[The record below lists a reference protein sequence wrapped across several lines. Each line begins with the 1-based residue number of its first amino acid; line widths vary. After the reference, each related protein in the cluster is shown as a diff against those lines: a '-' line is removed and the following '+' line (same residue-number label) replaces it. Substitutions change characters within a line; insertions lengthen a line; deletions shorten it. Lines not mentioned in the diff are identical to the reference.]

1 MRIKELHLRNIAS
14 IEKADINFEKDL
26 TDAITGDPAS
36 IFLISG
42 DTGAGKS
49 VILDGISMA
58 LYKKTPRTEGVVNT
72 QKNNFTNQNGVS
84 IKVNS
89 IEQYTR
95 LGISENDECYSE
107 LIFEGNDGKEYHA
120 KLTLGII
127 KGKTDETG
135 KRPLKYRTPVWEY
148 KEEKKDWE
156 KVEANTGRQIL
167 AAVGLN
173 FDQFGRMAMLAQG
186 QFASFLT
193 GDKKEREAIL
203 EQLTNTE
210 RFSKYGE
217 AINNIYSNAKKEKEN
232 AETQYKT
239 ELTHILPQEKIDNLN
254 TELQTKNKEK
264 DELDEKQKQTD
275 STLKLVE
282 TFLTQQKTYNDGLIE
297 KKKIETIIE
306 GNEYKKKKTL
316 ISDWENTDTERNC
329 LTNKK
334 AEEDKKTKAEK
345 SLQNVKSKFHT
356 LSADIEY
363 RIKEISTKEEEI
375 KQLENWINE
384 RNDRDTLY
392 SSADAIV
399 VKIEQYIATNQKI
412 TNNSSL
418 LTETKGKTDSLKKDC
433 NEKEKTFSKAKKD
446 VEEKQ
451 KEIDNLTQQRN
462 ELNPLKLNED
472 IRNYNGK
479 INALETLKKIYE
491 NLEKLRTNFSNLNT
505 TIQHGEEQ
513 LKSLNKIREEKYAA
527 YTKAKEDYEKAS
539 KLLSTME
546 MSVQD
551 TLKELRKRMHEE
563 HAKNCPL
570 CGQHIEN
577 LGNDEEFSKII
588 SPLQEEEQNAKSLL
602 ETATQEKEF
611 AQINYNTLNGSL
623 LENKKKRDKDQ
634 QELSSA
640 QKNIENEAQKLG
652 LNISKDLQTQII
664 EKANDIKETISKLEE
679 SQKKA
684 EQLQQEINNQTNKKK
699 TLEEIQSSADK
710 EKQKAEKALENNAF
724 EIANLN
730 KNIQELH
737 QEKDTL
743 KNDLQPKLS
752 KYYPTWESKD
762 VRPQLTNDAKEYI
775 SYKDN
780 LQKAQSE
787 LAKSN
792 EILTQINDTKS
803 EILRAHSDWDT
814 TVMPTQYNSSDV
826 RKDWNT
832 LFSEQKQLDSQ
843 IKDTEKEIHDANI
856 VLSDYYIQN
865 QKDETYLWN
874 IINQKDDISSA
885 RKFIGDTDTNL
896 QTSNAKIAE
905 AEKIIKETLEKL
917 QVTTEAD
924 IPNKEDLQN
933 NLAEIKKQQE
943 DCIFQISSI
952 TTQLNENQ
960 KNQDGLEKAKELL
973 NQKTEIFNKWDKLN
987 KIFGGD
993 RFRTLVQTY
1002 ILRPLLNNANIYL
1015 EKITDRYRL
1024 TCSEEN
1030 EQLSILVLDR
1040 YNKDNIRSV
1049 TVLSGGERFMIS
1061 LALSLALSSLNRPDM
1076 NVNILFI
1083 DEGFGTLDEKN
1094 LDSVMST
1101 LEKLQEI
1108 AGQSKRRVGI
1118 ISHREELAER
1128 IPVKIQVVKK
1138 GEGRS
1143 NVEIERSVV

>member
-1 MRIKELHLRNIAS
+1 MRIKKLHLRNIAS
-14 IEKADINFEKDL
+14 IEKADINFEDDL
-26 TDAITGDPAS
+26 TDAVTGDPAS

-58 LYKKTPRTEGVVNT
+58 LYKKTPRTEGVVNKT
-72 QKNNFTNQNGVS
+72 KNFFTNHNGES
-84 IKVNS
+84 INVNS

-95 LGISENDECYSE
+95 NGISDKDECFSE

-120 KLTLGII
+120 KLTLGIT
-127 KGKTDETG
+127 KGKTDQSG
-135 KRPLKYRTPVWEY
+135 KRPLKYCTPVWEY
-148 KEEKKDWE
+148 KEEKKNWE
-156 KVEANTGRQIL
+156 KVEATTGQPIL

-210 RFSKYGE
+210 LFSKYGE
-217 AINNIYSNAKKEKEN
+217 AIKNIFSNASSEKKN

-239 ELTHILPQEKIDNLN
+239 ELTHILPQEKIDILN
-254 TELQTKNKEK
+254 AGLQTKKEEKNK
-264 DELDEKQKQTD
+264 LDEQQRHTD

-282 TFLTQQKTYNDGLIE
+282 NFVTQKKVYYDGLNE
-297 KKKIETIIE
+297 KKNIETIIE
-306 GNEYKKKKTL
+306 GEEYKKKKTL
-316 ISDWENTDTERNC
+316 ISDWDNTDNERNC

-334 AEEDKKTKAEK
+334 AEEDKKTKAEEG
-345 SLQNVKSKFHT
+345 LQKVKSRFHT

-363 RIKEISTKEEEI
+363 RRKEISTKEQEI
-375 KQLENWINE
+375 RQLENWINE
-384 RNDRDTLY
+384 RNDRDSLFT
-392 SSADAIV
+392 SANAIV
-399 VKIEQYIATNQKI
+399 VQIGQYIATTQKI
-412 TNNSSL
+412 TRNSSL
-418 LTETKGKTDSLKKDC
+418 LTVEEGKTDSLKKEFD
-433 NEKEKTFSKAKKD
+433 EKGEKLSKAQKD
-446 VEEKQ
+446 VDEKQ

-462 ELNPLKLNED
+462 ALNPS
-472 IRNYNGK
+472 K
-479 INALETLKKIYE
+479 INNELSVCTGEINDLGKLKQAYE
-491 NLEKLRTNFSNLNT
+491 NF
-505 TIQHGEEQ
+505 
-513 LKSLNKIREEKYAA
+513 EEKRQKLSDLNALIKQDEEKCKELQKSTQEKNAEYK
-527 YTKAKEDYEKAS
+527 KAQANYEKAS
-539 KLLSTME
+539 ELLNTMK

-551 TLKELRKRMHEE
+551 TLRELRKRMHKE
-563 HAKNCPL
+563 HTKNCPL

-588 SPLQEEEQNAKSLL
+588 SPIQEEEKKARLIL
-602 ETATQEKEF
+602 ETATQEKED
-611 AQINYNTLNGSL
+611 AQSKYNTLNGSL
-623 LENKKKRDKDQ
+623 SENKKKLNTDQ
-634 QELSSA
+634 QELISV

-652 LNISKDLQTQII
+652 LDISKDLQTQII
-664 EKANDIKETISKLEE
+664 EKTNDIKETISKLEE

-699 TLEEIQSSADK
+699 YLEKIQSSADE
-710 EKQKAEKALENNAF
+710 EKQKAEKALEKNKL

-730 KNIQELH
+730 KNIQEFS

-743 KNDLQPKLS
+743 KNNLQPKLS
-752 KYYPTWESKD
+752 KYYPTWESND
-762 VRPQLTNDAKEYI
+762 VRPLLTNDAKEYI
-775 SYKDN
+775 SCKDN
-780 LQKAQSE
+780 LQKAKGE
-787 LAKSN
+787 LEKSKD
-792 EILTQINDTKS
+792 IFTQIIDTKS
-803 EILRAHSDWDT
+803 EILRIHSDWDT
-814 TVMPTQYNSSDV
+814 TVTPTQSNSSDV

-832 LFSEQKQLDSQ
+832 LSSEQKQLDSQ
-843 IKDTEKEIHDANI
+843 IKDSEKKIQDANI
-856 VLSDYYIQN
+856 VLTDYYTKN

-874 IINQKDDISSA
+874 IIGQKNEIPSA
-885 RKFIGDTDTNL
+885 RKFIADTNTNL
-896 QTSNAKIAE
+896 QTNKAKIDE

-917 QVTTEAD
+917 HVTTEAE
-924 IPNKEDLQN
+924 IPDKNELQN
-933 NLAEIKKQQE
+933 NLDAIKKQQE
-943 DCIFQISSI
+943 ECSIQIGSI

-960 KNQDGLEKAKELL
+960 KNRDGLGKAKKILD
-973 NQKTEIFNKWDKLN
+973 QKTEVFNKWDKLN

-993 RFRTLVQTY
+993 RFRTIVQTY

-1015 EKITDRYRL
+1015 EKITDRYTL

-1040 YNKDNIRSV
+1040 YNKNSIRSA
-1049 TVLSGGERFMIS
+1049 TILSGGERFMIS
-1061 LALSLALSSLNRPDM
+1061 LALSLALSSLNRQDM

-1108 AGQSKRRVGI
+1108 AGQSKRRVGV
-1118 ISHREELAER
+1118 ISHREELDER
-1128 IPVKIQVVKK
+1128 IPVKIHVVKK

-1143 NVEIERSVV
+1143 NVVIEK

>member
-1 MRIKELHLRNIAS
+1 MKIKELHLRNIAS

-26 TDAITGDPAS
+26 IDGVTGDPAS

-58 LYKKTPRTEGVVNT
+58 LYKKTPRTEGVVNKT
-72 QKNNFTNQNGVS
+72 KNFFTNHNGES
-84 IKVNS
+84 INVNS

-95 LGISENDECYSE
+95 NGISDKDECYSE
-107 LIFEGNDGKEYHA
+107 LLFEGNDGKEYRA
-120 KLTLGII
+120 RLELGIM
-127 KGKTDETG
+127 KGNTDASG
-135 KRPLKYRTPVWEY
+135 KRPLKYRTPIWKY
-148 KEEKKDWE
+148 KEGRNDWE
-156 KVEANTGRQIL
+156 KVDAKGQSIL
-167 AAVGLN
+167 AAVGLT
-173 FDQFGRMAMLAQG
+173 FEQFGRMAMLAQG

-193 GDKKEREAIL
+193 GNKEERESIL

-210 RFSKYGE
+210 LFSKYGN
-217 AINNIYSNAKKEKEN
+217 AIQNIYSNAKKEKEN
-232 AETQYKT
+232 ADTQYKT
-239 ELTHILPQEKIDNLN
+239 ELTHILPQEKIDLLN
-254 TELQTKNKEK
+254 AELKTKNEEK
-264 DELDEKQKQTD
+264 NKLNEQQRQTD

-282 TFLTQQKTYNDGLIE
+282 NFVTQKKVYYDGLNE
-297 KKKIETIIE
+297 KKNIETIIE
-306 GNEYKKKKTL
+306 GEEYKKKKTL
-316 ISDWENTDTERNC
+316 ISDWDNTDNERNC

-363 RIKEISTKEEEI
+363 RRKEISTKEEEI

-418 LTETKGKTDSLKKDC
+418 LTETKGKTDSLKNDC

-472 IRNYNGK
+472 IRVYNGK
-479 INALETLKKIYE
+479 ISALETLKKEYE

-505 TIQHGEEQ
+505 TIQHDEEQ
-513 LKSLNKIREEKYAA
+513 LKSLNKIREEKDAA
-527 YTKAKEDYEKAS
+527 YTKAKEDYEKTS
-539 KLLSTME
+539 KLLNTMK

-551 TLKELRKRMHEE
+551 TLRELRKRMHKE
-563 HAKNCPL
+563 HAKDCPL

-588 SPLQEEEQNAKSLL
+588 SPLQEEEKKARLIL
-602 ETATQEKEF
+602 ETATQEKED
-611 AQINYNTLNGSL
+611 AQSKYNTLNGSL
-623 LENKKKRDKDQ
+623 SENKKKLNTDQ
-634 QELSSA
+634 QELISV

-652 LNISKDLQTQII
+652 LDISKDLQTQII
-664 EKANDIKETISKLEE
+664 EKTNGIKETISKLEE

-699 TLEEIQSSADK
+699 YLEKIQSSADE
-710 EKQKAEKALENNAF
+710 EKQKAEKALEKNKL

-730 KNIQELH
+730 KNIQEFS

-743 KNDLQPKLS
+743 KNNLQPKLS
-752 KYYPTWESKD
+752 KYYPTWESND

-775 SYKDN
+775 SCKDN
-780 LQKAQSE
+780 LQKAKGE
-787 LAKSN
+787 LEKSKD
-792 EILTQINDTKS
+792 IFTQIIDTKS
-803 EILRAHSDWDT
+803 EILRIHSDWDT
-814 TVMPTQYNSSDV
+814 TVTPTQSNNSDV
-826 RKDWNT
+826 RKDWST
-832 LFSEQKQLDSQ
+832 LSSEQKQLDSQ
-843 IKDTEKEIHDANI
+843 IKDSEKKIQDANI
-856 VLSDYYIQN
+856 VLTDYYTKN
-865 QKDETYLWN
+865 QKDEAYLWN
-874 IINQKDDISSA
+874 IIGQKDEIPSA
-885 RKFIGDTDTNL
+885 RKFIADTNTNL
-896 QTSNAKIAE
+896 QTNKAKIDE

-917 QVTTEAD
+917 HVTTEAE
-924 IPNKEDLQN
+924 IPDKNELQN
-933 NLAEIKKQQE
+933 NLDAIKKQQE
-943 DCIFQISSI
+943 ECSIQIGSI
-952 TTQLNENQ
+952 TTQLNENK

-993 RFRTLVQTY
+993 RFRTIVQTY

-1015 EKITDRYRL
+1015 EKITDRYTL

-1040 YNKDNIRSV
+1040 YNKNNIRSA
-1049 TVLSGGERFMIS
+1049 TILSGGERFMIS
-1061 LALSLALSSLNRPDM
+1061 LALSLALSSLNRQDM

-1108 AGQSKRRVGI
+1108 AGQSKRRVGV
-1118 ISHREELAER
+1118 ISHREELDER
-1128 IPVKIQVVKK
+1128 IPVKIHVVKK

-1143 NVEIERSVV
+1143 NVVIEK

>member
-14 IEKADINFEKDL
+14 IEKADINFEEDL
-26 TDAITGDPAS
+26 TDAVTDDPAS

-120 KLTLGII
+120 KLTLGIM
-127 KGKTDETG
+127 KGKTDESG

-217 AINNIYSNAKKEKEN
+217 AIKNIFNNASSEKKN

-316 ISDWENTDTERNC
+316 ISDWDNTDNERNC

-334 AEEDKKTKAEK
+334 AEEDKKTKAEEG
-345 SLQNVKSKFHT
+345 LQKVKSRFHT

-363 RIKEISTKEEEI
+363 RRKEISTKEQEI
-375 KQLENWINE
+375 RQLENWINE
-384 RNDRDTLY
+384 RNDRDSLFT
-392 SSADAIV
+392 SANAIV
-399 VKIEQYIATNQKI
+399 VQIGQYIATTQKI
-412 TNNSSL
+412 TRNSSL
-418 LTETKGKTDSLKKDC
+418 LTVEEGKTDSLKKEFD
-433 NEKEKTFSKAKKD
+433 EKGEKLSKAQKD
-446 VEEKQ
+446 VDEKQ
-451 KEIDNLTQQRN
+451 KEIENLTQQRN
-462 ELNPLKLNED
+462 ILNPLKLNED
-472 IRNYNGK
+472 IRNYSVK
-479 INALETLKKIYE
+479 INALANLTKEFE
-491 NLEKLRTNFSNLNT
+491 NLEKLCSNFSNLNT
-505 TIQHGEEQ
+505 TIKQD
-513 LKSLNKIREEKYAA
+513 EEKLKELKKITEEKETAH
-527 YTKAKEDYEKAS
+527 TKAKENYEKTS
-539 KLLSTME
+539 KLLSTMK

-563 HAKNCPL
+563 HAKTCPL

-588 SPLQEEEQNAKSLL
+588 SPLQEEEKKARLIL
-602 ETATQEKEF
+602 ETATQEKED
-611 AQINYNTLNGSL
+611 AQSKYNTLNGSL
-623 LENKKKRDKDQ
+623 SENKKKLNTDQ
-634 QELSSA
+634 QELISV

-652 LNISKDLQTQII
+652 LDISKDLQTQII
-664 EKANDIKETISKLEE
+664 EKTNGIKETISKLEE

-699 TLEEIQSSADK
+699 YLEKIQSSADE
-710 EKQKAEKALENNAF
+710 EKQKAEKALEKNKL

-730 KNIQELH
+730 KNILEFS

-743 KNDLQPKLS
+743 KNDLQPKLR

-762 VRPQLTNDAKEYI
+762 VRPQLTNDTKEYI

-780 LQKAQSE
+780 LQKAQGE

-792 EILTQINDTKS
+792 DILTQINDTKS
-803 EILRAHSDWDT
+803 EILRTHSDWDT

-826 RKDWNT
+826 RQDWNT
-832 LFSEQKQLDSQ
+832 LFSEQKELDTQ
-843 IKDTEKEIHDANI
+843 IKDSEKEIHDANI
-856 VLSDYYIQN
+856 VLSNYYTQN
-865 QKDETYLWN
+865 KKDETYLWN
-874 IINQKDDISSA
+874 IINHKEEISSA
-885 RKFIGDTDTNL
+885 RTFISVTDTNL

-924 IPNKEDLQN
+924 IQNKEELQN

-943 DCIFQISSI
+943 DCISQISSI

-993 RFRTLVQTY
+993 SCRTLVQTY

-1015 EKITDRYRL
+1015 EKITDRYTL

-1040 YNKDNIRSV
+1040 YNKNNIRSA
-1049 TVLSGGERFMIS
+1049 TILSGGERFMIS
-1061 LALSLALSSLNRPDM
+1061 LALSLALSSLNRQDM

-1108 AGQSKRRVGI
+1108 AGQSKRRVGV
-1118 ISHREELAER
+1118 ISHREELDER
-1128 IPVKIQVVKK
+1128 IPVKIHVVKK

-1143 NVEIERSVV
+1143 NVVIEK